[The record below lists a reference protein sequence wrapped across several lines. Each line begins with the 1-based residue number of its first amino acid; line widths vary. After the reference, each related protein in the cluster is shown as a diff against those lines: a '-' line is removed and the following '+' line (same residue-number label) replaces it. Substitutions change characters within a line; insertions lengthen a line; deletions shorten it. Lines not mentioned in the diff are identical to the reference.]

1 MFQIFKKLAWFFKL
15 KKKSYGV
22 AVVCLFLVAISTAVT
37 PMLIGNI
44 IDGMTEGN
52 LTPRSLII
60 QILAIFL
67 LAVMMYALR
76 YLWRSLIF
84 TNSTTLEAILRNRLF
99 DHFTKMDSQFFHKYR
114 TGDLMA
120 HATND
125 LAALKFV
132 AGGGILTLTDSIA
145 VGGTTL
151 LSMILFVDWQ
161 LTLLTILPFPLLILV
176 ARKLGVII
184 NTRFRKSLE
193 AFSNMNDHVQESIAG
208 MRVIKAFGEEESDY
222 QNFKDDVANVVDINK
237 SVNQVDAAYFPAIE
251 IITQSAQVLTLFFG
265 TYFVTTGR
273 ITIGDLIAYFSY
285 LSMMA
290 WPLLAVGRLANTL
303 ERGNVSYTR
312 IEELLAI
319 ESSIQE
325 ADNPVEMDVRGDIHF
340 DINEFTYENDTEPSL
355 KNIHFELKSGQTL
368 GLVGKTGS
376 GKSTI
381 FKLLMRDYDNYDGQ
395 ITYNGIDIKDYAS
408 DKLSRAIG
416 FVSQEPFL
424 FSHSILENV
433 RFGAPDTPKETV
445 ETYTKLADVYDDIMD
460 TSEGFDTQVGEKGVS
475 LSGGQKQR
483 ISIARA
489 LTVDPEYL
497 FLDDSLSAVDAH
509 TENKILNN
517 FRELRKDRTTI
528 IAAHRISSIIHADL
542 ILVMDNGQV
551 IGKGTHQELLAT
563 NDWYRAMYDKQQLQV
578 KVEEGEVNNESEL

>member
-1 MFQIFKKLAWFFKL
+1 
-15 KKKSYGV
+15 
-22 AVVCLFLVAISTAVT
+22 
-37 PMLIGNI
+37 
-44 IDGMTEGN
+44 
-52 LTPRSLII
+52 
-60 QILAIFL
+60 
-67 LAVMMYALR
+67 
-76 YLWRSLIF
+76 
-84 TNSTTLEAILRNRLF
+84 
-99 DHFTKMDSQFFHKYR
+99 
-114 TGDLMA
+114 MA

-222 QNFKDDVANVVDINK
+222 QNFKDDVSNVVDINK

-433 RFGAPDTPKETV
+433 RFGAPNTPKETV
-445 ETYTKLADVYDDIMD
+445 EKYTKLADVYDDIMD
-460 TSEGFDTQVGEKGVS
+460 TSEGFETQVGEKGVS

-542 ILVMDNGQV
+542 ILVMDDGQV